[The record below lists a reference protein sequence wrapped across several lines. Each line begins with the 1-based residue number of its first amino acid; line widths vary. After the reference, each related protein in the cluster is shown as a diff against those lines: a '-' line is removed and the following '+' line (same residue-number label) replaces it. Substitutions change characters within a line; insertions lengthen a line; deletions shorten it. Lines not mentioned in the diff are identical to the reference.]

1 MEASSPVSLILG
13 AKPPAFHTVPPSA
26 TVFEAISLMAKHNIG
41 ALVVL
46 DEAGGVEGVFSERDY
61 TRKLIL
67 QGRTSR
73 ETLVRDVLSRP
84 AVTVTPDTTVADC
97 MRLMTDNRIRHLPV
111 LDNGRPAGV
120 VSIGDCVKWI
130 ISAQNAHI
138 EHLERYIQG
147 DYPG

>member
-1 MEASSPVSLILG
+1 MEATSPVSQILA
-13 AKPPAFHTVPPSA
+13 AKPAVVHTVPPSG

-41 ALVVL
+41 ALLVL
-46 DEAGGVEGVFSERDY
+46 EDGRVEGVFSERDY

-73 ETLVRDVLSRP
+73 ETFVRDVLSRP
-84 AVTVTPDTTVADC
+84 AVTVTPDTTIAEC

-111 LDNGRPAGV
+111 VDQGRPLGV
-120 VSIGDCVKWI
+120 VSIGDCVKWV
-130 ISAQNAHI
+130 ISAQTAHI